1 MAWADRLRNGL
12 ERTRTQLTA
21 SITQVLGQRGKLDHE
36 ELEKIEEILIS
47 ADVSAAVATELV
59 DELSSCRRT
68 GRIDREEVLAIL
80 KQGIKNRL
88 SGHERSLSLRNDS
101 QLTVIL
107 VAGVNG
113 SGKTTTIAK
122 LATHLREHDPTMPI
136 TFAAADTFRA
146 GAIDQLDIWAD
157 RVDADMIRHRI
168 GADPSAVVF
177 DAIEHARRRGG
188 VLFIDTA
195 GRLHTK
201 HNLMEELQKINRTV
215 VKRLGRKPDER
226 LLILD
231 ATTGQNGICQAVSFH
246 TAIDLTGVVLTKLD
260 GTSKG
265 GAILTIQKQLAL
277 PIMYIGV
284 GESKDD
290 LHEFVAD
297 QFVDALFSA

>member
-21 SITQVLGQRGKLDHE
+21 SITQVLGQGGTLDHE

-80 KQGIKNRL
+80 KQGIKKRL

-122 LATHLREHDPTMPI
+122 LAAHLREHDPAMPI

-146 GAIDQLDIWAD
+146 GAIDQLNIWAD

-265 GAILTIQKQLAL
+265 GVILTIQKQLAV

>member
-1 MAWADRLRNGL
+1 MTWTDRLRNGL
-12 ERTRTQLTA
+12 EQTRNRLTD
-21 SITQVLGQRGKLDHE
+21 SITQALGQGGKLDRE
-36 ELEKIEEILIS
+36 ELERIEEILIS
-47 ADVSAAVATELV
+47 ADVSAPIATELV
-59 DELSSCRRT
+59 DELSSHRKTR
-68 GRIDREEVLAIL
+68 GIGREEVLAIL
-80 KQGIKNRL
+80 KEGIKSRL
-88 SGHERSLSLRNDS
+88 SGYERSLSLRNDS
-101 QLTVIL
+101 QPTVIL

-122 LATHLREHDPTMPI
+122 LAAHLREDDPTMSI

-146 GAIDQLDIWAD
+146 AAIDQLDIWAD
-157 RVDADMIRHRI
+157 RVDADLIKHRI

-177 DAIEHARRRGG
+177 DALEHARRRGG

-215 VKRLGRKPDER
+215 VKRLGHKPDER

-231 ATTGQNGICQAVSFH
+231 ATTGQNGICQAISFH

-265 GAILTIQKQLAL
+265 GVILTIQKQLAL

-284 GESKDD
+284 GETKDD
-290 LHEFVAD
+290 LHEFVSD
-297 QFVDALFSA
+297 QFVDALFST

>member
-21 SITQVLGQRGKLDHE
+21 SITQVLGQGGKLDHE
-36 ELEKIEEILIS
+36 ELERIEEILIS

-80 KQGIKNRL
+80 KQGIKKRL

-122 LATHLREHDPTMPI
+122 LAAHLREHDPAMSI

-146 GAIDQLDIWAD
+146 GAIDQLNIWAD

-265 GAILTIQKQLAL
+265 GAILTIQKQLAV

>member
-21 SITQVLGQRGKLDHE
+21 SITQVLGQGGKLDHE
-36 ELEKIEEILIS
+36 ELERIEEILIS

-80 KQGIKNRL
+80 KQGIKKRL

-122 LATHLREHDPTMPI
+122 LAAHLREHDPAMSI

-146 GAIDQLDIWAD
+146 GAIDQLSIWAD

-265 GAILTIQKQLAL
+265 GAILTIQKQLAV